1 MKGDFSR
8 KTFKRKKHYH
18 SLLKQQGRVDVD
30 ADWNEQQ
37 SIHNRR
43 IETEAI
49 DVIGGC
55 GAPLHEAGFHIV
67 ASASDLSA
75 EEKNLAGNQNPPPP
89 KPGSFLISA
98 GRFYV
103 DGISCENDQI
113 LTYATQPDLP
123 GPQPTLPIG
132 FSLIYL
138 DVWLR
143 LVTALDDPLI
153 REKALGGPDTAARAK
168 TTWQVKFLPLTGSST
183 VPTCATDFPEWKAP
197 PIAAST
203 GMLNARTRPADPE
216 EQACLLPPTAG
227 YQRLENQLYRVE
239 IHQDSSSGSPTFVW
253 SRDNG
258 TVVATIV
265 SIGGNNV
272 VVENV
277 GPDDVLGFASG
288 QWVEI
293 TDDEMEL
300 NGRAGQLCQ
309 IANVDEATRTITM
322 TTPPPLVDLTAHPK
336 LRRWDQAGS
345 SATPSGSPIT
355 FGWQPLEDGIEI
367 MFSRQDAKGALLTY
381 KTGDYW
387 LIPARTA
394 TGEIEWPPYQIPNE
408 NPVPQPPAGIEHHYC
423 RLAVA
428 QFDGTTI
435 KIQDCRKIFP
445 PLTELDIEKCCVLT
459 LRPDQDWQAAL
470 ANLKGPA
477 AHVCFQ
483 VGEYTTD
490 TPIRLTGFQSLKIT
504 GGGPGT
510 RIRAQKSEA
519 AFIFTECQSVAV
531 SDLYSETGAT
541 GFGTTAL
548 KNLRGVLTF
557 FGCGSITIEG
567 VSLKGADW
575 VNSPGAVRAASC
587 ICVEPDVAAS
597 KPIVTTSVR
606 IRHCDLTVGHF
617 QVGILVVDSA
627 RTQVEDNIIT
637 VNPLASRFPL
647 VKLLENLQIRANVRR
662 LLVSNPTVQTT
673 PKATSKASKA
683 SKASK
688 TTKATK
694 TTKVAAPA
702 DQQIAPDRG
711 QATFVAGDKTL
722 FFHAPPELK
731 DVLPTLLS
739 KPAKSGPVESL
750 PVQLN
755 RLADRVLLDPK
766 FRRTNPALN
775 KWFNGLVAQFVA
787 TPMPASQGIV
797 VGGRSATEVRI
808 RDNTVVG
815 AAAGIHLGLSHR
827 GAPRSH
833 PKKNK
838 PSAGTDTAVN
848 ISVTGNSVHTYA
860 SILVRGREG
869 IFAGNCA
876 NLIIEGNKLFVTP
889 ATAVRSPSIDGI
901 RVFGWLGPLV
911 IIRHNCLTGFSPP
924 GINVHPLGQN
934 PALLLKNEN
943 VAT

>member
-8 KTFKRKKHYH
+8 YTFNPKKHYR

-37 SIHNRR
+37 AIHNRR
-43 IETEAI
+43 IETEAT

-67 ASASDLSA
+67 ASASDLTA
-75 EEKNLAGNQNPPPP
+75 EEKNLAGNQNPPAP

-113 LTYATQPDLP
+113 VTYATQPDLP

-143 LVTALDDPLI
+143 HVTALDDPLI
-153 REKALGGPDTAARAK
+153 REKAFGGPDTATRAK

-197 PIAAST
+197 PIAPST

-258 TVVATIV
+258 SVVATIV
-265 SIGGNNV
+265 SIGGKNV

-322 TTPPPLVDLTAHPK
+322 TTPPAPVDLTAHPK
-336 LRRWDQAGS
+336 LRRWDQTGS
-345 SATPSGSPIT
+345 SATPKGSPVT

-367 MFSRQDAKGALLTY
+367 MFSSKDAKGALLTY

-408 NPVPQPPAGIEHHYC
+408 NPIPQPPAGIGHHYC
-423 RLAVA
+423 RLALV

-459 LRPDQDWQAAL
+459 VSPDQDWKTAL
-470 ANLKGPA
+470 ANLKAPA

-490 TPIRLTGFQSLKIT
+490 APIHLTGFQSLKIT

-510 RIRAQKSEA
+510 RIRAPKSEA
-519 AFIFTECQSVAV
+519 AFIFTGCQSVEV

-541 GFGTTAL
+541 GFGTIEL

-557 FGCGSITIEG
+557 YGCGAITIDG
-567 VSLKGADW
+567 VVLKGADW
-575 VNSPGAVRAASC
+575 VNSPGAMRAASC
-587 ICVEPDVAAS
+587 ICVEPGAAAS
-597 KPIVTTSVR
+597 KIATTSVR

-617 QVGILVVDSA
+617 QVGILIVDSA
-627 RTQVEDNIIT
+627 RTQVEDNVIT
-637 VNPLASRFPL
+637 VNPVASKFTFG
-647 VKLLENLQIRANVRR
+647 KLLENLQIRANVRR
-662 LLVSNPTVQTT
+662 LLVSHPTLQDT
-673 PKATSKASKA
+673 PKAAS

-688 TTKATK
+688 TTKASK
-694 TTKVAAPA
+694 TSKAAKATVPA
-702 DQQIAPDRG
+702 DQQIVHAPG
-711 QATFVAGDKTL
+711 QATFVAGETTL
-722 FFHAPPELK
+722 VFNAPPALK
-731 DVLPTLLS
+731 DVLPTLL
-739 KPAKSGPVESL
+739 AKSAKAGPLESL

-755 RLADRVLLDPK
+755 RIADRVLLDPK
-766 FRRTNPALN
+766 FRRVNLALN
-775 KWFNGLVAQFVA
+775 KWYDGLVATFVA
-787 TPMPASQGIV
+787 TPIPASQGIV
-797 VGGRSATEVRI
+797 VGGSSATEVRI

-815 AAAGIHLGLSHR
+815 AAQGIHLGLSHK

-833 PKKNK
+833 PKKNN
-838 PSAGTDTAVN
+838 PAGGTDTAVN
-848 ISVTGNSVHTYA
+848 ISITGNSVHTFS
-860 SILVRGREG
+860 SILMRGAEG
-869 IFAGNCA
+869 IFVGNCA
-876 NLIIEGNKLFVTP
+876 NLIIEGNKLLVTP
-889 ATAVRSPSIDGI
+889 ATTGRSASIDGI

-911 IIRHNCLTGFSPP
+911 IIRHNCLTGFSLP
-924 GINVHPLGQN
+924 GINVHPLGHN
-934 PALLLKNEN
+934 PALLLTNEN
-943 VAT
+943 VIQ